1 MKHLDKPI
9 HFYTYTC
16 VEARALFFF
25 FNSKYINTEYRNF
38 KRHQTML
45 VQFQPP
51 RKYTIIGKNLISPI
65 QGQYYLHSWIK
76 VWYFLFKNVFL
87 TTLKLQLLL
96 VCKNL
101 FHNTGPYAQLRISR
115 NFNLRIQNKLIIS
128 TFYEWL
134 KCVVQCFGPE
144 KKKIRKH

>member
-1 MKHLDKPI
+1 MTGISRNEKYMIVHSCTRKCQDETSHLHFLVLKVLQSLDNPLSISDYLIMMKHLDKPI

-65 QGQYYLHSWIK
+65 QGQYYLHS
-76 VWYFLFKNVFL
+76 
-87 TTLKLQLLL
+87 
-96 VCKNL
+96 
-101 FHNTGPYAQLRISR
+101 
-115 NFNLRIQNKLIIS
+115 
-128 TFYEWL
+128 
-134 KCVVQCFGPE
+134 
-144 KKKIRKH
+144 

>member
-1 MKHLDKPI
+1 MTGITRNEKYVLVYSNCEKMPRRDFLVLKVLQSLDNPLSISDYLIMMKHLDKPI

-16 VEARALFFF
+16 VEARALCFF

-65 QGQYYLHSWIK
+65 QGHHYLHS
-76 VWYFLFKNVFL
+76 
-87 TTLKLQLLL
+87 
-96 VCKNL
+96 
-101 FHNTGPYAQLRISR
+101 
-115 NFNLRIQNKLIIS
+115 
-128 TFYEWL
+128 
-134 KCVVQCFGPE
+134 
-144 KKKIRKH
+144 